1 MLKTTKTATGVTLR
15 VRVQPGASKN
25 EIVGVQEDALK
36 IRINAPPVKAKANR
50 ALIDF
55 LAEKLEVRK
64 SEIEIISGH
73 TSKIKKIRV
82 LGEGGKIEKNLQRFL
97 SLSKFIPN

>member
-1 MLKTTKTATGVTLR
+1 NTGATFR
-15 VRVQPGASKN
+15 VRVQPGVSKN

-36 IRINAPPVKAKANR
+36 IRINAPPVKGKANR

-55 LAEKLEVRK
+55 LAGKLGVKK
-64 SEIEIISGH
+64 SEIEIVSGH
-73 TSKIKKIRV
+73 TSRIKKIRV

-97 SLSKFIPN
+97 LRKFIPD